1 MISSYYDN
9 MKLIMSQELTFNNAE
24 PEWSVTISPCGK
36 YELRVKDDPEILV
49 STDVTGKSMKSKYE
63 IHQVIRRVDDGLIF
77 QYRTLNEIS
86 TPLVFFSLDGTDW
99 LLTNL
104 EYMSQLFINLNT
116 GMYYDN
122 CKVLHL
128 LSDNQYVRAS
138 NVELVNEAGGFSE
151 NEGFIWCSVKI
162 QDDKTA
168 LVQGCYW
175 ALPYETRKYDLSNI
189 SQGWPLLTAEHD

>member
-1 MISSYYDN
+1 
-9 MKLIMSQELTFNNAE
+9 MSQELTSNNSHNIKS
-24 PEWSVTISPCGK
+24 EWSVTISPCGK

-49 STDVTGKSMKSKYE
+49 SADSTGQNMRPKYE
-63 IHQVIRRVDDGLIF
+63 IHQVIRRVDSSLVF
-77 QYRTLNEIS
+77 QYRSLNEVVS
-86 TPLVFFSLDGTDW
+86 MPLVFFSLDGTDW

-122 CKVLHL
+122 CKILHHL
-128 LSDNQYVRAS
+128 LDNQYVRAS
-138 NVELVNEAGGFSE
+138 NVELVNETGGFSE
-151 NEGFIWCSVKI
+151 EEGFIWCSIKI

-189 SQGWPLLTAEHD
+189 AQGWPLLTAEHD